1 MRAPKL
7 FLAALAIAPILLS
20 AEAALA
26 WQPIHSSEPVW
37 PNMPYTYRINQGS
50 FPLSI
55 TSTALASI
63 DQSWAQWTT
72 PGCTSFATQ
81 NLGNTTAG
89 ANWSDGV
96 NVERWINTAWP
107 SMYGPVNGVIGVTLP
122 VYNNGIISDADISF
136 NGDGFCWNNTGTG
149 GCVDTKSIATHEQG
163 HALGLDHTTVQGST
177 MEAAYS
183 GGTSIATIEQDDIA
197 GVCALYPATGTTSTS
212 SSSSSTAA
220 SSSSST
226 GGGQSCEECTMAES
240 SGSCSSQYNACA
252 NSTQCINFYNC
263 AMNCGGN
270 QTCVQGCASMYP
282 TGAQAYQSFV
292 QCICGAC
299 ATPCATVCG
308 GGTTSSST
316 TTGASTTTS
325 TGTATTTGS
334 GSGAGVGGNGS
345 ATGGWGSGGEGGE
358 GGQPKPTESEGG
370 CACHMESRGVGS
382 GALLFVTA
390 LGAAAARKR
399 RSRRE
404 SRG

>member
-1 MRAPKL
+1 
-7 FLAALAIAPILLS
+7 
-20 AEAALA
+20 
-26 WQPIHSSEPVW
+26 
-37 PNMPYTYRINQGS
+37 MPYTYRINQGT
-50 FPLSI
+50 FPSSI
-55 TSTALASI
+55 AATAIASI
-63 DQSWAQWTT
+63 DQSWAQWTM

-81 NLGNTTAG
+81 NLGNTTSG

-96 NVERWINTAWP
+96 NVERWINSNWP

-136 NGDGFCWNNTGTG
+136 NGVGFCWNNTGTG

-212 SSSSSTAA
+212 SSTSSTTSTTA
-220 SSSSST
+220 SSSST

-240 SGSCSSQYNACA
+240 SGSCSSQYSACT

-270 QTCVQGCASMYP
+270 QTCVQNCATMYP
-282 TGAQAYQSFV
+282 SGAQAYQTFV

-316 TTGASTTTS
+316 STTATTTGASTTAT
-325 TGTATTTGS
+325 TGSATTT

-345 ATGGWGSGGEGGE
+345 TSTGWGSGGEGGT
-358 GGQPKPTESEGG
+358 GGTGNPANESEGG
-370 CACHMESRGVGS
+370 CACNMESRGMGT